1 MTQSRERFSLGGP
14 FPRAE
19 FAPDSYRASCE
30 TGLYYLQSRY
40 YNPEVGRFINAD
52 AIAYLGADGTLLS
65 YNLFTYC
72 KNNPAMGYDPTG
84 HWDWDLFGKILITTI
99 IVAGCLTGVGAIA
112 AAAATV
118 TAASVTTAVTVSVA
132 TAGLATTFSSI
143 DGAVCAHQSGGN
155 WYDGAMAGAI
165 GGSVGSLVSSITN
178 PVPGTDTALR
188 MNTAGRVA
196 SSLVYDISY
205 DLFSSG
211 EITSSN
217 VATYAVDVT
226 MDAVLAPVSYYYAG
240 NISNGYLRTATN
252 GLVDGIIDV
261 FQTIAYFR

>member
-1 MTQSRERFSLGGP
+1 M
-14 FPRAE
+14 
-19 FAPDSYRASCE
+19 
-30 TGLYYLQSRY
+30 QSRY

-52 AIAYLGADGTLLS
+52 AIAYLGADSTLLS
-65 YNLFTYC
+65 YNLFAYC

-84 HWDWDLFGKILITTI
+84 YWDWDLFGKILITTI

>member
-1 MTQSRERFSLGGP
+1 
-14 FPRAE
+14 
-19 FAPDSYRASCE
+19 
-30 TGLYYLQSRY
+30 
-40 YNPEVGRFINAD
+40 
-52 AIAYLGADGTLLS
+52 
-65 YNLFTYC
+65 
-72 KNNPAMGYDPTG
+72 MGYDPTG

-188 MNTAGRVA
+188 MNTAGRVT

-217 VATYAVDVT
+217 VAMYAVDVT
-226 MDAVLAPVSYYYAG
+226 MDAVLAPVSYSYAG
-240 NISNGYLRTATN
+240 NISNGYLRSATN